1 MVFGGDLLLGGR
13 DDGVTWSSN
22 VGFELFFH
30 CFIYQFYPYLSC
42 RTRPNPLSSSGE
54 KLSNVGHP
62 RAIYGKSRW
71 IITETPSNPIR
82 SPWNPVQSPWIRFLN
97 LGFRSPIVPSSSW
110 GGQAAKGCKSGVAWK
125 YAQTRTSLVHPSS
138 EFPWNAAWLVRADEA
153 STKQNLILR
162 WAVQQLV
169 SSPHPTGLSQNWG
182 RAQKSN
188 FYPLSL
194 LLKPSPTL

>member
-30 CFIYQFYPYLSC
+30 CFIYQFYPYFLSC
-42 RTRPNPLSSSGE
+42 RTRPNRLSSSGE

-82 SPWNPVQSPWIRFLN
+82 SPWNPVQSPWIPFLN
-97 LGFRSPIVPSSSW
+97 LGFCSPTVTSSSW
-110 GGQAAKGCKSGVAWK
+110 GERQKDVRLGLHESMPKQEHLWSIHP
-125 YAQTRTSLVHPSS
+125 RNSLEMPRDSS
-138 EFPWNAAWLVRADEA
+138 ERMKP
-153 STKQNLILR
+153 STKQNLILH
-162 WAVQQLV
+162 WAVQHLV

-182 RAQKSN
+182 RVQKKRQ
-188 FYPLSL
+188 F
-194 LLKPSPTL
+194 